1 MQSLSQ
7 GETIR
12 FSIPADPK
20 YAVMVRR
27 AVRTVASRLGFP
39 DDMAADIE
47 ISVAEA
53 VSNAIE
59 HGSPDHSA
67 NAVAIVCR
75 FEGDKLTIDVRDEG
89 SGFVLAGFQAPR
101 RSLAERGRG
110 LKLIYR
116 LVDRV
121 RICRTVHGSKLRMVI
136 RKPPHAQGFT
146 G

>member
-1 MQSLSQ
+1 MQTLSH

-12 FSIPADPK
+12 LSIPADPK
-20 YAVMVRR
+20 YVVMVRR
-27 AVRTVASRLGFP
+27 AVRTVASRLGFT

-47 ISVAEA
+47 VSVAEA

-59 HGSPDHSA
+59 HGSPEHSA
-67 NAVAIVCR
+67 NAVAVVCR

-89 SGFVLAGFQAPR
+89 SGFMLAGFQSPR
-101 RSLAERGRG
+101 ISLAERGRG
-110 LKLIYR
+110 LKLINR
-116 LVDRV
+116 MVDRV

-136 RKPPHAQGFT
+136 RKPPHVQGFT